1 MAEAVFDVLQFGR
14 QTLVGTAVPTT
25 TLFPGKA
32 DAPEL
37 DRGYQNPD
45 EDYGRLSD
53 ENPGRGSFGARGA
66 TTRIDTEVR
75 FEDFMHLLEMHAAG
89 GVVPTGGPVY
99 AWPYVTDETSQ
110 TVTPYTIEMGS
121 VDAVQNQWRLT
132 GCVCDELTFGFAQ
145 LAAPGA
151 IPWTAQASI
160 LALNRE
166 PSALTTV
173 AGTPPTAVPA
183 PATLETAFG
192 HLSRLYE
199 GTTGTAFG
207 SLAELAAHLVMFS
220 ATSRVPRVRRI
231 YGGTSDIATGY
242 GYPGKAGLTFTS
254 EVKVSAS
261 AKSNVVDVFEAAQ
274 TAVQERRWRVAVA
287 GSGSKL
293 MNVDM
298 RTRFRSVNL
307 GNRDGETTYLVAGS
321 GVYDSTLGGRLA
333 VTPNNGV
340 AVLP

>member
-1 MAEAVFDVLQFGR
+1 MAEAVFNVLQFGR

-32 DAPEL
+32 DPPEL

-66 TTRIDTEVR
+66 STRIATEVR
-75 FEDFMHLLEMHAAG
+75 LEDFMHLLEIHAAG
-89 GVVPTGGPVY
+89 GIVPTGGPVY
-99 AWPYVTDETSQ
+99 SWAYVNDETGQ
-110 TVTPYTIEMGS
+110 TITPYTIELGS

-151 IPWTAQASI
+151 SPWTAQASI

-183 PATLETAFG
+183 PATLETAYG
-192 HLSRLYE
+192 HFSHLYE
-199 GTTGTAFG
+199 GSTATAFG
-207 SLAELAAHLVMFS
+207 SLSELAAHLIMFS
-220 ATSRVPRVRRI
+220 ATSRVPLVRRPF
-231 YGGTSDIATGY
+231 GGTTDVASAY
-242 GYPGKAGLTFTS
+242 GYTGKAGLTFS
-254 EVKVSAS
+254 GEVKISAS
-261 AKSNVVDVFEAAQ
+261 SKSSTIDVFEAAAS
-274 TAVQERRWRVAVA
+274 AVQERRWRIAVV

-293 MNVDM
+293 INTDM
-298 RTRFRSVNL
+298 RVRFRSVNQ
-307 GNRDGETTYLVAGS
+307 GNRDGETTYLVSGS
-321 GVYDSTLGGRLA
+321 GVYDPTLGGRLA
-333 VTPNNGV
+333 IADQNGV
-340 AVLP
+340 SVLP